1 MFVQVDTIPE
11 TIVRNNKIFSILLY
25 LIYLGSLPLL
35 SNQILNAVN
44 TGFMILFK
52 GFVKKL
58 KHNFMEEHYL
68 KLQVTSQ
75 VWCAFFWLFH
85 FQHCFLM
92 EIVITQC
99 ILFNVWIIRSS
110 HLQMLFKI
118 LQFHRKTQVTTT

>member
-1 MFVQVDTIPE
+1 MDTIPE

-35 SNQILNAVN
+35 SNQIFNVVN

-58 KHNFMEEHYL
+58 KQNLIEELYL

-75 VWCAFFWLFH
+75 V
-85 FQHCFLM
+85 
-92 EIVITQC
+92 
-99 ILFNVWIIRSS
+99 
-110 HLQMLFKI
+110 
-118 LQFHRKTQVTTT
+118 